1 MKHKFDEICGLS
13 DAKLVQLA
21 ISGTRNPV
29 PGNDG
34 RPRWSLV
41 GDLFGLG
48 STSSSAL
55 CTKFSIDPD
64 EILKGP
70 PNCAA
75 CGREDFSEE

>member
-1 MKHKFDEICGLS
+1 MKTFDEICGIS
-13 DAKLVQLA
+13 DAKLLQLA
-21 ISGTRNPV
+21 VSGVRNPL

-48 STSSSAL
+48 ITSSAAL
-55 CTKFSIDPD
+55 CRKFGVDPE

-70 PNCAA
+70 PTCSA
-75 CGREDFSEE
+75 CGREDFTEE